1 MGCPICESRGGR
13 LSDEEKIEALDRL
26 INKCKKFDGW
36 SGDIRMEIHR
46 EDIEAIKW
54 AAKIVKEREI

>member
-1 MGCPICESRGGR
+1 MSV
-13 LSDEEKIEALDRL
+13 EEKIEALDKL
-26 INKCKKFDGW
+26 VNKCKKFDGW

-54 AAKIVKEREI
+54 AAEIVRDYMEGN

>member
-1 MGCPICESRGGR
+1 M
-13 LSDEEKIEALDRL
+13 DVKEKIEALNRL
-26 INKCKKFDGW
+26 VDKCKKFDGW

-54 AAKIVKEREI
+54 AAEIMKDYMERN

>member
-1 MGCPICESRGGR
+1 MDVKEN
-13 LSDEEKIEALDRL
+13 IEALDRL
-26 INKCKKFDGW
+26 VDKCKKFDGW

-54 AAKIVKEREI
+54 AAKILRDYMEED